1 VKEMGWNEGWCEWV
15 NCVKVGIGEWRGGFE
30 LVLDNT
36 AAAAASFFKGGGR
49 WLDVH
54 IIEVVQIRWEH
65 INARI
70 FIYSFAGTCTKHTH
84 ANAGN
89 GYKLDSVAKYIV
101 SKRVIKQIVNSSLLL
116 RCRPEVGFEI
126 QKTWFASKKRIAW

>member
-1 VKEMGWNEGWCEWV
+1 M
-15 NCVKVGIGEWRGGFE
+15 
-30 LVLDNT
+30 
-36 AAAAASFFKGGGR
+36 
-49 WLDVH
+49 
-54 IIEVVQIRWEH
+54 VQIRWEH

-70 FIYSFAGTCTKHTH
+70 FIYSFAGTCTKHAH

-101 SKRVIKQIVNSSLLL
+101 IKRVIKQIANSSLLL

-126 QKTWFASKKRIAW
+126 QKT